1 MGKLLRQVAILAGL
15 IGAVLTSC
23 NSSGCLDNRSA
34 IPLAEFY
41 NSETGQSLT
50 LDSLEIRGLGAPG
63 DSVLVSAGTAVS
75 QAYLPM
81 RSSHEL
87 IQWCFAYRRHDLDD
101 AANNDTLSIRYASLP
116 YFASNECG
124 VIYQYHI
131 SELTHTSHYVDSV
144 AIADS
149 VVTNIDKVYLKVY
162 FKPLPEEENGGGDDA
177 GDEEIIIT
185 SRGHN
190 APGNR

>member
-23 NSSGCLDNRSA
+23 NSSGYLDNRSA

-87 IQWCFAYRRHDLDD
+87 I
-101 AANNDTLSIRYASLP
+101 
-116 YFASNECG
+116 
-124 VIYQYHI
+124 
-131 SELTHTSHYVDSV
+131 
-144 AIADS
+144 
-149 VVTNIDKVYLKVY
+149 
-162 FKPLPEEENGGGDDA
+162 
-177 GDEEIIIT
+177 
-185 SRGHN
+185 
-190 APGNR
+190 